1 MKFVDFHKRGEID
14 KEKMIKCFPEK
25 VLKFLVLEDPNFSE
39 MQSSLTNSLQN
50 YLSVEQLL
58 KCCPTVTAAAMTS
71 SPGVRRAL
79 ETKIIRHL
87 NTTEVDIISLEQLAQ
102 YLCDI
107 VRNCEKEVVERFLAT
122 VENNLSVLFVKE
134 ELINFMTVKM
144 KYIQSQ

>member
-1 MKFVDFHKRGEID
+1 M
-14 KEKMIKCFPEK
+14 
-25 VLKFLVLEDPNFSE
+25 
-39 MQSSLTNSLQN
+39 
-50 YLSVEQLL
+50 L
-58 KCCPTVTAAAMTS
+58 KCCPAVTAAAMTS